1 MRASARGARPRVR
14 ARPRSRSRSAWAPTI
29 SARSKIAAIDT
40 LFAIA
45 KALGCSPAELL
56 DDAHSKDPWVDE
68 VLTVAATVPKGR
80 RELALAVLKTMATA
94 AE

>member
-1 MRASARGARPRVR
+1 MRCWWI
-14 ARPRSRSRSAWAPTI
+14 RSAC
-29 SARSKIAAIDT
+29 SAVRGNFPGRRS
-40 LFAIA
+40 
-45 KALGCSPAELL
+45 
-56 DDAHSKDPWVDE
+56 SKDPWVDE